1 MKWLQIVLK
10 VEQTDWR
17 DDAGIMRILVT
28 EQTLRFVIAVTDTE
42 WVFVCG
48 LQPWSRR
55 PLGLQLFRLFTEPEQ
70 LPTIQSCRVTGRTW
84 ALSVQTKRRTRS
96 EV

>member
-42 WVFVCG
+42 PGHDSRGSSCVGCSLGAVG
-48 LQPWSRR
+48 LLASNCS
-55 PLGLQLFRLFTEPEQ
+55 GFS
-70 LPTIQSCRVTGRTW
+70 QSQSNYPQFKAAV
-84 ALSVQTKRRTRS
+84 
-96 EV
+96 